1 MKQNNKETMKWN
13 EKGLLLF
20 WNTVW
25 KSENINYFLSVYF
38 WKKNSQYSNFEEMT
52 HSFQETL
59 RHDDYVIMSDPCA
72 NLTWIEAFLTTSDH
86 LDLYMHR

>member
-1 MKQNNKETMKWN
+1 MEWKRTITVLEYSVKKW
-13 EKGLLLF
+13 KYY
-20 WNTVW
+20 
-25 KSENINYFLSVYF
+25 YFLFVYF

-59 RHDDYVIMSDPCA
+59 RHDDFVIMSDPCA

-86 LDLYMHR
+86 LDLYMHRQWYLTKQHN

>member
-1 MKQNNKETMKWN
+1 MKKDYYCFGIQCERVKI
-13 EKGLLLF
+13 LLF
-20 WNTVW
+20 FVC
-25 KSENINYFLSVYF
+25 L
-38 WKKNSQYSNFEEMT
+38 KKNSQYSNFEEMT

-59 RHDDYVIMSDPCA
+59 RHDDFVIMSDPCA

>member
-1 MKQNNKETMKWN
+1 MKRTII
-13 EKGLLLF
+13 
-20 WNTVW
+20 TVLEYSVKAW
-25 KSENINYFLSVYF
+25 KYYYFLFVYF

>member
-1 MKQNNKETMKWN
+1 MEWKRTITVLEYSVKEWKYCHF
-13 EKGLLLF
+13 LF
-20 WNTVW
+20 
-25 KSENINYFLSVYF
+25 VYF

>member
-1 MKQNNKETMKWN
+1 MEWKRTITVLEYSVKKW
-13 EKGLLLF
+13 KYC
-20 WNTVW
+20 
-25 KSENINYFLSVYF
+25 YFLFVYF

-59 RHDDYVIMSDPCA
+59 RHDDFVIMSDPCA

>member
-1 MKQNNKETMKWN
+1 MEWKRTITVLEYSVKE
-13 EKGLLLF
+13 
-20 WNTVW
+20 W
-25 KSENINYFLSVYF
+25 KYYYFFFVYF

-59 RHDDYVIMSDPCA
+59 RHDDFVIMSDPCA